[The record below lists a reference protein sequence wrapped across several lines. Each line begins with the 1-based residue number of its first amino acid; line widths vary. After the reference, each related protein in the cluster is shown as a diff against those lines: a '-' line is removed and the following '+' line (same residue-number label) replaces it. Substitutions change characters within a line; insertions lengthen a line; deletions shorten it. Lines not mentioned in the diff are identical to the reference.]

1 MHPADFRWQGVL
13 FAVFAETHFEG
24 MCTHHHETLSKHVIF
39 LWVLK
44 SEIDPFVYV
53 VDVLLGDVDIAE
65 RDRLRRV
72 LKDCLE
78 QGNIDALLIGMVAEA
93 LPQRMGTQGDANHIP
108 GMCDDAVCLR
118 SLDVATLVGI
128 GIEQIVSSSQPFPFH
143 VIRNGLLQA
152 VMDGQLFLLA
162 RFHLDDLIRLFPQH
176 LPHLHVQDVADAQTC
191 PDSIL
196 QQQAIFRM
204 RRINVHQCLN
214 LANVFDC
221 MSGIH

>member
-1 MHPADFRWQGVL
+1 MDGKVHFLL
-13 FAVFAETHFEG
+13 FLRKRILRRFQSG

-53 VDVLLGDVDIAE
+53 VDVLLGDVYIAE

-78 QGNIDALLIGMVAEA
+78 QGNIDALLIGMIAEA
-93 LPQRMGTQGDANHIP
+93 LPQRMGAQGDADHIP
-108 GMCDDAVCLR
+108 GMRDDAVCLR
-118 SLDVATLVGI
+118 TLDMAVLVGV
-128 GIEQIVSSSQPFPFH
+128 GIEQIICRIQPFPFNI
-143 VIRNGLLQA
+143 IRNGLLQA
-152 VMDGQLFLLA
+152 VMDGQLLLLA

-176 LPHLHVQDVADAQTC
+176 LPYLHVQDVADAQTC

-196 QQQAIFRM
+196 QQQAIFRIW
-204 RRINVHQCLN
+204 RINVHQCLN
-214 LANVFDC
+214 LADVFDC
-221 MSGIH
+221 MGGIH

>member
-1 MHPADFRWQGVL
+1 
-13 FAVFAETHFEG
+13 

-44 SEIDPFVYV
+44 SEIDTFVDV

-78 QGNIDALLIGMVAEA
+78 QGNIDALLVGMVAEA
-93 LPQRMGTQGDANHIP
+93 LPQRMGTQGDADHIP

-118 SLDVATLVGI
+118 SLDVAALVGV

-196 QQQAIFRM
+196 QQQAIFRIW
-204 RRINVHQCLN
+204 RINVHQCLN
-214 LANVFDC
+214 LADVFDC
-221 MSGIH
+221 MGGIH